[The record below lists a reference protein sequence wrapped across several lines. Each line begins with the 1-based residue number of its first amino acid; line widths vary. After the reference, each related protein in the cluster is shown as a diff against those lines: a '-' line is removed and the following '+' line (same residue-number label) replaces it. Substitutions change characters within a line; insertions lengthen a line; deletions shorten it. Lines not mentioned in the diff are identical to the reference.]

1 MALPVAPAAIIFG
14 TFTVVTL
21 FLYSC
26 YCIMIHFEK
35 FSLANG
41 LRVIVHQDL
50 STPMAVMNIMYDVGA
65 RDEDPNRTGFAHLF
79 EHLMFGGSV
88 NIPSYDEPLQMA
100 GGENNAYTTND
111 LTNYYIQL
119 PAENLETAFW
129 LESDRM
135 LSLAF
140 DEKSL
145 ETQRKV
151 VCEEFKEHYLTK
163 PYGDVWHKMRELA
176 YTTHPYRWMTIG
188 KELSHIENA
197 QLEDV
202 KAFFFKHY
210 RPVNA
215 VLVVAGNV
223 TVEKVK
229 ALAEKWFG
237 DIPSGEAYKRNL
249 PAEPVQTAER
259 KLEIKANVPLDA
271 LYKCWHM
278 PGRLDRRYYVIDLLT
293 DILSGGGSSRLYQ
306 SLVKE
311 KKLFSNIEC
320 HHFGS
325 TDAGLVVVEGKLV
338 KGVMIEEAEKAVE
351 AELDKMK
358 NELVSEAELQKVK
371 NKTESMIAFEDMSVM
386 NRANS
391 LAYYEILGDATWM
404 NYELPKYATVTT
416 EDILQESRAVF
427 RAENSSTIH
436 YLSNN

>member
-1 MALPVAPAAIIFG
+1 
-14 TFTVVTL
+14 
-21 FLYSC
+21 
-26 YCIMIHFEK
+26 MIQFEK
-35 FSLANG
+35 FTLANG

-65 RDEDPNRTGFAHLF
+65 RDEDPEKTGFAHFF

-140 DEKSL
+140 GEKSL

-151 VCEEFKEHYLTK
+151 VMEEFKEHYLTK

-176 YTTHPYRWMTIG
+176 YKIHPYRWMTIG

-197 QLEDV
+197 KLEDV
-202 KAFFFKHY
+202 KNFFFKHY
-210 RPVNA
+210 RPINA

-223 TVEKVK
+223 TTEKVK

-237 DIPSGEAYKRNL
+237 DIAAGEPYKRNL
-249 PAEPVQTAER
+249 PQEPEQTEER
-259 KLEIKANVPLDA
+259 RQEIKANVPLDA

-278 PGRLDRRYYVIDLLT
+278 PGRLDRRYYIIDLLT

-311 KKLFSNIEC
+311 KQLFSNIEC

-325 TDAGLVVVEGKLV
+325 TENGLVVIEGKLV
-338 KGVMIEEAEKAVE
+338 KGVTMEDAEKAVE
-351 AELDKMK
+351 AELEKMK
-358 NELVSEAELQKVK
+358 NELVSETELQKVK

-386 NRANS
+386 SRAQS
-391 LAYYEILGDATWM
+391 LAYYEILGDASWM
-404 NYELPKYATVTT
+404 NFELEKYATVTT
-416 EDILQESRAVF
+416 EDILQESRNIF
-427 RAENSSTIH
+427 RHTNCNTIH

>member
-1 MALPVAPAAIIFG
+1 
-14 TFTVVTL
+14 
-21 FLYSC
+21 
-26 YCIMIHFEK
+26 MIQFEK
-35 FSLANG
+35 FTLANG

-65 RDEDPNRTGFAHLF
+65 RDEDPEKTGFAHFF

-140 DEKSL
+140 GEKSL

-151 VCEEFKEHYLTK
+151 VMEEFKEHYLTK

-176 YTTHPYRWMTIG
+176 YKIHPYRWMTIG

-197 QLEDV
+197 KLEDV
-202 KAFFFKHY
+202 KNFFFKHY
-210 RPVNA
+210 RPINA

-223 TVEKVK
+223 TTEKVK

-237 DIPSGEAYKRNL
+237 DIAAGEPYKRNL
-249 PAEPVQTAER
+249 PQEPEQTEER
-259 KLEIKANVPLDA
+259 RQEIKANVPLDA

-278 PGRLDRRYYVIDLLT
+278 PGRLDRRYYIIDLLT

-311 KKLFSNIEC
+311 KQLFSNIEC

-325 TDAGLVVVEGKLV
+325 TENGLVVIEGKLV
-338 KGVMIEEAEKAVE
+338 KGVTMEDAEKAVE
-351 AELDKMK
+351 EELEKMK
-358 NELVSEAELQKVK
+358 NELVSETELQKVK

-386 NRANS
+386 SRAQS
-391 LAYYEILGDATWM
+391 LAYYEILGDASWM
-404 NYELPKYATVTT
+404 NFELEKYATVTT
-416 EDILQESRAVF
+416 EDILQESRNIF
-427 RAENSSTIH
+427 RHTNCNTIH

>member
-1 MALPVAPAAIIFG
+1 
-14 TFTVVTL
+14 
-21 FLYSC
+21 
-26 YCIMIHFEK
+26 MIQFEK

-65 RDEDPNRTGFAHLF
+65 RDEDPAQTGFAHLF

-88 NIPSYDEPLQMA
+88 NVENYDEPLQMA

-111 LTNYYIQL
+111 LTNYHIQL

-140 DEKSL
+140 SEKSL
-145 ETQRKV
+145 DVQRKV

-176 YTTHPYRWMTIG
+176 YKKHPYRWMTIG

-197 QLEDV
+197 QLDDV
-202 KAFFFKHY
+202 KRFFFKHY

-215 VLVVAGNV
+215 ILVVAGNV
-223 TVEKVK
+223 TVERVK
-229 ALAEKWFG
+229 ELAEKWFG
-237 DIPSGEAYKRNL
+237 DIPAGEPYRRNL
-249 PAEPVQTAER
+249 PQENEQKEER
-259 KLEIKANVPLDA
+259 RLEVKSNVPLDA
-271 LYKCWHM
+271 LYKCWHIYPRM
-278 PGRLDRRYYVIDLLT
+278 DRRYYIADLLT

-311 KKLFSNIEC
+311 KQLFSNIEC
-320 HHFGS
+320 YHFGS
-325 TDAGLVVVEGKLV
+325 TDNGLLAIEGKLV
-338 KGVMIEEAEKAVE
+338 KDVKIEDAEAAIES
-351 AELDKMK
+351 ELEKMK
-358 NELVSEAELQKVK
+358 NELVSEGELQKVK

-391 LAYYEILGDATWM
+391 LAYYELLGDASWM
-404 NYELPKYATVTT
+404 NFELEKYATVTT
-416 EDILQESRAVF
+416 EDILQESRNIF
-427 RAENSSTIH
+427 RKENSNTIH

>member
-1 MALPVAPAAIIFG
+1 
-14 TFTVVTL
+14 
-21 FLYSC
+21 
-26 YCIMIHFEK
+26 MIQYEK
-35 FSLANG
+35 FSLSNG

-50 STPMAVMNIMYDVGA
+50 STPLAVMDIMYDVGA

-88 NIPSYDEPLQMA
+88 NIPDYDEPLQMA

-111 LTNYYIQL
+111 LTNYYISL

-140 DEKSL
+140 GEKSL

-163 PYGDVWHKMRELA
+163 PYGDAWHKMRELA
-176 YTTHPYRWMTIG
+176 YKVHPYRWMTIG
-188 KELSHIENA
+188 KELSHIETA
-197 QLEDV
+197 RLEDV
-202 KAFFFKHY
+202 KNFFFKHY

-237 DIPSGEAYKRNL
+237 DIPSGEKYVRNL
-249 PAEPVQTAER
+249 PQEPEQQEAR
-259 KLEIKANVPLDA
+259 RLEIKANVPLDA
-271 LYKCWHM
+271 FYKTWHI
-278 PGRLDRRYYVIDLLT
+278 GSRLDQKYYITDLIT

-311 KKLFSNIEC
+311 KKLFSNIDC
-320 HHFGS
+320 SHSGS
-325 TDAGLVVVEGKLV
+325 TENGLLSIEGKLV
-338 KGVMIEEAEKAVE
+338 KGVKIEDAEKAVE
-351 AELDKMK
+351 AELDKIR
-358 NELVSEAELQKVK
+358 NELVSESELQKVK

-391 LAYYEILGDATWM
+391 LAYYEILGDAAWM
-404 NYELPKYATVTT
+404 NFELQKYGKVTA
-416 EDILQESRAVF
+416 EDIRRESRAIF
-427 RAENSSTIH
+427 REENSNTIY
-436 YLSNN
+436 YLAEG

>member
-1 MALPVAPAAIIFG
+1 
-14 TFTVVTL
+14 
-21 FLYSC
+21 
-26 YCIMIHFEK
+26 MIQFEK
-35 FSLANG
+35 FTLANG

-50 STPMAVMNIMYDVGA
+50 STPMAIMNIMYDVGA
-65 RDEDPNRTGFAHLF
+65 RDEDPSRTGFAHLF

-140 DEKSL
+140 GEKSL

-176 YTTHPYRWMTIG
+176 YTKHPYRWMTIG

-229 ALAEKWFG
+229 ALTEKWFG
-237 DIPSGEAYKRNL
+237 DIPSGERYNRNL
-249 PAEPVQTAER
+249 PQEPVQTEAR
-259 KLEIKANVPLDA
+259 RLEIKANVPLDA
-271 LYKCWHM
+271 FYKCWHM

-338 KGVMIEEAEKAVE
+338 KGVKIEEAEKAVE

-391 LAYYEILGDATWM
+391 LAYYEILGDAAWM

-427 RAENSSTIH
+427 RAENSNTIH